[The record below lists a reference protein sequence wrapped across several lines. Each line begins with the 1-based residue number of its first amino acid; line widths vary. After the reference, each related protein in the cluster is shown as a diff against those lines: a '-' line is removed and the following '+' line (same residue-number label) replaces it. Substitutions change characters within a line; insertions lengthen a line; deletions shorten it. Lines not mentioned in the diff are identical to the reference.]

1 MKTDASPLI
10 AWQDGCKHRAALRG
24 QKMATLKD
32 IAVEAGVSLATV
44 SRVLNDDPT
53 LNVKEE
59 TKRRILEIAEKLE
72 YKSSSSRKALVN
84 AVGQH
89 HILAL
94 YSYQQDLEI
103 NDPYY
108 LAIRHG
114 IETQCEKL
122 GIELTNC
129 YLNHSLPELKKMT
142 GALIIGQPSAA
153 IREAV
158 SALTDNICFID
169 FHETGSQYDAVDID
183 LVRIAK
189 EVIDFFI
196 AQGVSRIGF
205 IGGEDTPGKADI
217 REVAFAEYGRL
228 KGVVSENDIWRGGFS
243 SSSGYELAKTMLA
256 KTDYPSALFVA
267 SDSIAIGVLR
277 AIHER
282 GLSIPDDI
290 SLISVNDIPT
300 ARFTFPPLST
310 VRIHSEMMGS
320 QGVNLLVEKARDG
333 RALPLNVFVPSVLKL
348 RGTTR

>member
-1 MKTDASPLI
+1 
-10 AWQDGCKHRAALRG
+10 
-24 QKMATLKD
+24 MATLKD
-32 IAVEAGVSLATV
+32 IATEAGVSLATV
-44 SRVLNDDPT
+44 SRVLNDDPS

-59 TKRRILEIAEKLE
+59 TKHRILEVAEKLE
-72 YKSSSSRKALVN
+72 YKSTSSRKTQIHT
-84 AVGQH
+84 VGQH
-89 HILAL
+89 HILAI

-122 GIELTNC
+122 GIELTNF
-129 YLNHSLPELKKMT
+129 YFNNALPELKTVT
-142 GALIIGQPSAA
+142 GVLIVGQPSRA
-153 IREAV
+153 IREAAT
-158 SALTDNICFID
+158 ALTDNVCFID
-169 FHETGSQYDAVDID
+169 FHEPGSRYDAVDID

-196 AQGVSRIGF
+196 AQGARRIGF
-205 IGGEDTPGKADI
+205 IGGQDKPGKADI
-217 REVAFAEYGRL
+217 REVAFVEYGRL
-228 KGVVSENDIWRGGFS
+228 KGVVSEEDIWRGGFS
-243 SSSGYELAKTMLA
+243 SASGYELAKTMLA
-256 KTDYPSALFVA
+256 KADFPTALFIA

-277 AIHER
+277 AIHEH
-282 GLSIPDDI
+282 GLSIPQDI

-320 QGVNLLVEKARDG
+320 QGINLLIEKARDG
-333 RALPLNVFVPSVLKL
+333 RALPLNVFVPSMLKL

>member
-1 MKTDASPLI
+1 MQLPALALQWLASMGQRQIRKT
-10 AWQDGCKHRAALRG
+10 
-24 QKMATLKD
+24 MATLKD
-32 IAVEAGVSLATV
+32 IATEAGVSLATV

-59 TKRRILEIAEKLE
+59 TKHRILEVAEKLE
-72 YKSSSSRKALVN
+72 YKSTSSRKAQVHT
-84 AVGQH
+84 VGHH
-89 HILAL
+89 HILAI

-129 YLNHSLPELKKMT
+129 YFNNALPELKKVT
-142 GALIIGQPSAA
+142 GVLIVGQPSRA
-153 IREAV
+153 IRDAAT
-158 SALTDNICFID
+158 ALTDNVCFID
-169 FHETGSQYDAVDID
+169 FHEPGSSYDAVDID

-196 AQGVSRIGF
+196 AQGARRIGF
-205 IGGEDTPGKADI
+205 IGGQDEPGKADI
-217 REVAFAEYGRL
+217 REVAFVEYGRL
-228 KGVVSENDIWRGGFS
+228 KGVVSEEDIWRGGFS

-256 KTDYPSALFVA
+256 KADFPTALFVA

>member
-1 MKTDASPLI
+1 
-10 AWQDGCKHRAALRG
+10 
-24 QKMATLKD
+24 MATLKD
-32 IAVEAGVSLATV
+32 IATEAGVSLATV

-59 TKRRILEIAEKLE
+59 TKHRILEVAEKLE
-72 YKSSSSRKALVN
+72 YKSTSSRKAQVHT
-84 AVGQH
+84 VGHH
-89 HILAL
+89 HILAI

-129 YLNHSLPELKKMT
+129 YFNNALPELKKVT
-142 GALIIGQPSAA
+142 GVLIVGQPSRA
-153 IREAV
+153 IRDAAT
-158 SALTDNICFID
+158 ALTDNVCFID
-169 FHETGSQYDAVDID
+169 FHEPGSSYDAVDID

-196 AQGVSRIGF
+196 AQGARRIGF
-205 IGGEDTPGKADI
+205 IGGQDEPGKADI
-217 REVAFAEYGRL
+217 REAAFVEYGRL
-228 KGVVSENDIWRGGFS
+228 KGVVSEEDIWRGGFS

-256 KTDYPSALFVA
+256 KADFPTALFVA

-282 GLSIPDDI
+282 GLSIPEDI

>member
-1 MKTDASPLI
+1 
-10 AWQDGCKHRAALRG
+10 
-24 QKMATLKD
+24 MATLKD
-32 IAVEAGVSLATV
+32 IATEAGVSLATV

-59 TKRRILEIAEKLE
+59 TKHRILEVAEKLE
-72 YKSSSSRKALVN
+72 YKSTSSRKAQVHT
-84 AVGQH
+84 VGHH
-89 HILAL
+89 HILAI

-129 YLNHSLPELKKMT
+129 YFNNALPELKKVT
-142 GALIIGQPSAA
+142 GVLIVGQPSRAICDAA
-153 IREAV
+153 T
-158 SALTDNICFID
+158 ALTDNVCFID
-169 FHETGSQYDAVDID
+169 FHEPGSSYDAVDID

-196 AQGVSRIGF
+196 AQGARRIGF
-205 IGGEDTPGKADI
+205 IGGQDEPGKADI
-217 REVAFAEYGRL
+217 REVAFVEYGRL
-228 KGVVSENDIWRGGFS
+228 KGVVSEEDIWRGGFS

-256 KTDYPSALFVA
+256 KADFPTALFVA

-282 GLSIPDDI
+282 GLSIPEDI

>member
-1 MKTDASPLI
+1 
-10 AWQDGCKHRAALRG
+10 
-24 QKMATLKD
+24 MATLKD
-32 IAVEAGVSLATV
+32 IALEAGVSLATV

-59 TKRRILEIAEKLE
+59 TKHRILEIAEKLE
-72 YKSSSSRKALVN
+72 YKTSSARKSQSATVSL
-84 AVGQH
+84 Q
-89 HILAL
+89 HILAI
-94 YSYQQDLEI
+94 YSYQQELEI

-129 YLNHSLPELKKMT
+129 YEHSGLPEIRNIT
-142 GALIIGQPSAA
+142 GILIVGKPSSELRGAA
-153 IREAV
+153 T
-158 SALTDNICFID
+158 ALTDNICFID
-169 FHETGSQYDAVDID
+169 FHESASEYDAIDID
-183 LVRIAK
+183 LARISK
-189 EVIDFFI
+189 EIIDFFI
-196 AQGVSRIGF
+196 AQGMNRIGF
-205 IGGEDTPGKADI
+205 IGGEDEPGKADI
-217 REVAFAEYGRL
+217 REAAFVEYGRL
-228 KGVVSENDIWRGGFS
+228 KKVVREEDIWRGGFS
-243 SSSGYELAKTMLA
+243 SSSGYKLAKQMLA
-256 KTDYPSALFVA
+256 TDDFPSALFVA

-282 GLSIPDDI
+282 GLEIPRDI

-320 QGVNLLVEKARDG
+320 QGVNLLYEKARDG
-333 RALPLNVFVPSVLKL
+333 RALPLLVFVPSKLKL

>member
-1 MKTDASPLI
+1 
-10 AWQDGCKHRAALRG
+10 
-24 QKMATLKD
+24 MATLKD
-32 IAVEAGVSLATV
+32 IATEAGVSLATV

-59 TKRRILEIAEKLE
+59 TKHRILEVAEKLE
-72 YKSSSSRKALVN
+72 YKSTSSRKAQVHT
-84 AVGQH
+84 VGHH
-89 HILAL
+89 HILAI

-129 YLNHSLPELKKMT
+129 YFNNALPELKKVT
-142 GALIIGQPSAA
+142 GVLIVGQPSRA
-153 IREAV
+153 IRDAAT
-158 SALTDNICFID
+158 ALTDNVCFID
-169 FHETGSQYDAVDID
+169 FHEPGSSYDAVDID

-196 AQGVSRIGF
+196 AQGARRIGF
-205 IGGEDTPGKADI
+205 IGGQDEPGKADI
-217 REVAFAEYGRL
+217 REVAFVEYGRL
-228 KGVVSENDIWRGGFS
+228 KGVVSEEDIWRGGFS

-256 KTDYPSALFVA
+256 KADFPTALFVA

-282 GLSIPDDI
+282 GLSIPEDI

-310 VRIHSEMMGS
+310 VRIHSEMMAS

>member
-1 MKTDASPLI
+1 
-10 AWQDGCKHRAALRG
+10 
-24 QKMATLKD
+24 MATLKD
-32 IAVEAGVSLATV
+32 IATEAGVSLATV

-59 TKRRILEIAEKLE
+59 TKHRILEVAEKLE
-72 YKSSSSRKALVN
+72 YKSTSSRKAQVHT
-84 AVGQH
+84 VGHH
-89 HILAL
+89 HILAI

-129 YLNHSLPELKKMT
+129 YFNNALPELKKVT
-142 GALIIGQPSAA
+142 GVLIVGQPSRA
-153 IREAV
+153 IRDAAT
-158 SALTDNICFID
+158 ALTDNVCFID
-169 FHETGSQYDAVDID
+169 FHEPGSGYDAVDID

-196 AQGVSRIGF
+196 AQGARRIGF
-205 IGGEDTPGKADI
+205 IGGQDEPGKADI
-217 REVAFAEYGRL
+217 REVVFVEYGRL
-228 KGVVSENDIWRGGFS
+228 KGVVSEEDIWRGGFS

-256 KTDYPSALFVA
+256 KADFPTALFVA

-282 GLSIPDDI
+282 GLSIPEDI

>member
-1 MKTDASPLI
+1 
-10 AWQDGCKHRAALRG
+10 
-24 QKMATLKD
+24 MATLKD
-32 IAVEAGVSLATV
+32 IATEAGVSLATV

-59 TKRRILEIAEKLE
+59 TKHRILEVAEKLE
-72 YKSSSSRKALVN
+72 YKSTSSRKAQVHT
-84 AVGQH
+84 VGHH
-89 HILAL
+89 HILAI

-129 YLNHSLPELKKMT
+129 YFNNALPELKKVT
-142 GALIIGQPSAA
+142 GVLIVGQPSRA
-153 IREAV
+153 IRDAAT
-158 SALTDNICFID
+158 ALTDNVCFID
-169 FHETGSQYDAVDID
+169 FHEPGSSYDAVDID

-196 AQGVSRIGF
+196 AQGARRIGF
-205 IGGEDTPGKADI
+205 IGGQDEPGKADI
-217 REVAFAEYGRL
+217 REVAFVEYGRL
-228 KGVVSENDIWRGGFS
+228 KGVVSEEAIWRGGFS

-256 KTDYPSALFVA
+256 KADFPTALFVA

-282 GLSIPDDI
+282 GLSIPEDI

>member
-1 MKTDASPLI
+1 
-10 AWQDGCKHRAALRG
+10 
-24 QKMATLKD
+24 MATLKD
-32 IAVEAGVSLATV
+32 IATEAGVSLATV

-59 TKRRILEIAEKLE
+59 TKHRILEVAEKLE
-72 YKSSSSRKALVN
+72 YKSTSSRKAQVHT
-84 AVGQH
+84 VGHH
-89 HILAL
+89 HILAI

-129 YLNHSLPELKKMT
+129 YFNNALPELKKVT
-142 GALIIGQPSAA
+142 GVLIVGQPSRA
-153 IREAV
+153 IRDAAT
-158 SALTDNICFID
+158 ALTDNVCFID
-169 FHETGSQYDAVDID
+169 FHEPGSSYDAVDID

-196 AQGVSRIGF
+196 AQGARRIGF
-205 IGGEDTPGKADI
+205 IGGQDEPGKADI
-217 REVAFAEYGRL
+217 REVAFVEYGRL
-228 KGVVSENDIWRGGFS
+228 KRVVSEEDIWRGGFS

-256 KTDYPSALFVA
+256 KADFPTALFVA

-282 GLSIPDDI
+282 GLSIPEDI

>member
-1 MKTDASPLI
+1 
-10 AWQDGCKHRAALRG
+10 
-24 QKMATLKD
+24 MATLKD
-32 IAVEAGVSLATV
+32 IATEAGVSLATV

-59 TKRRILEIAEKLE
+59 TKHRILEVAEKLE
-72 YKSSSSRKALVN
+72 YKSTSSRKTQVHT
-84 AVGQH
+84 VGHH
-89 HILAL
+89 HILAI

-129 YLNHSLPELKKMT
+129 YFNNALPELKKVT
-142 GALIIGQPSAA
+142 GVLIVGQPSRA
-153 IREAV
+153 IRDAAT
-158 SALTDNICFID
+158 ALTDNVCFID
-169 FHETGSQYDAVDID
+169 FHEPGSSYDAVDID

-196 AQGVSRIGF
+196 AQGARRIGF
-205 IGGEDTPGKADI
+205 IGGQDEPGKADI
-217 REVAFAEYGRL
+217 REVAFVEYGRL
-228 KGVVSENDIWRGGFS
+228 KGVVSEEDIWRGGFS
-243 SSSGYELAKTMLA
+243 SSSGYELAK
-256 KTDYPSALFVA
+256 
-267 SDSIAIGVLR
+267 I
-277 AIHER
+277 
-282 GLSIPDDI
+282 
-290 SLISVNDIPT
+290 ISVNDIPT

>member
-1 MKTDASPLI
+1 
-10 AWQDGCKHRAALRG
+10 
-24 QKMATLKD
+24 MATLKD
-32 IAVEAGVSLATV
+32 IATEAGVSLATV

-59 TKRRILEIAEKLE
+59 TKHRILEVAEKLE
-72 YKSSSSRKALVN
+72 YKSTSSRKTQVHT
-84 AVGQH
+84 VGHH
-89 HILAL
+89 HILAI

-129 YLNHSLPELKKMT
+129 YFNNALPELKKVT
-142 GALIIGQPSAA
+142 GVLIVGQPSRA
-153 IREAV
+153 IRDAAT
-158 SALTDNICFID
+158 ALTDNVCFID
-169 FHETGSQYDAVDID
+169 FHEPGSSYDAVDID

-196 AQGVSRIGF
+196 AQGARRIGF
-205 IGGEDTPGKADI
+205 IGGQDEPGKADI
-217 REVAFAEYGRL
+217 REVAFVEYGRL
-228 KGVVSENDIWRGGFS
+228 KGGVSEEDIWRGGVS
-243 SSSGYELAKTMLA
+243 SSSGHELAKTMLA
-256 KTDYPSALFVA
+256 RADFPTALFVA

-282 GLSIPDDI
+282 GLAIPEDI

>member
-1 MKTDASPLI
+1 
-10 AWQDGCKHRAALRG
+10 
-24 QKMATLKD
+24 MATLKD
-32 IAVEAGVSLATV
+32 IATEAGVSLATV

-59 TKRRILEIAEKLE
+59 TKHRILEVAEKLE
-72 YKSSSSRKALVN
+72 YKSTSSRKAQVHT
-84 AVGQH
+84 VGHH
-89 HILAL
+89 HILAI

-122 GIELTNC
+122 SIELTNC
-129 YLNHSLPELKKMT
+129 YFNNALPELKKVT
-142 GALIIGQPSAA
+142 GILIVGQPSRA
-153 IREAV
+153 IREAAT
-158 SALTDNICFID
+158 ALTDNVCFID
-169 FHETGSQYDAVDID
+169 FHEPGSSYDAVDID

-196 AQGVSRIGF
+196 AQGAGRIGF
-205 IGGEDTPGKADI
+205 IGGQDEPGKADI
-217 REVAFAEYGRL
+217 REVAFVEYGRL
-228 KGVVSENDIWRGGFS
+228 KGVVSEEDIWRGGFP

-256 KTDYPSALFVA
+256 KPDFPTALFVA

-282 GLSIPDDI
+282 GLSIPEDI